1 MAKQVQEV
9 EETLGLIAQA
19 QAAYERVMEEVRG
32 YCQKARELRKEA
44 DELGCSGST
53 NPHVATEISKQME
66 QAEFYKH
73 LADQKDG
80 YPRLEILRRIDSMER
95 EASGL
100 RDLIQYNDNVLTRQ
114 QIELEE
120 AEQEAVL
127 MVQRAKGRI
136 QETKQLLVS
145 QRAELE
151 KLEGKRIE

>member
-1 MAKQVQEV
+1 MAKQAQEV
-9 EETLGLIAQA
+9 EEKLGLIAQA
-19 QAAYERVMEEVRG
+19 QAEYEKIMEEVRR

-44 DELGCSGST
+44 DELRCFGST
-53 NPHVATEISKQME
+53 NPQVATEISKLME

-80 YPRLEILRRIDSMER
+80 YHILEILRRIDSMER

-100 RDLIQYNDNVLTRQ
+100 RETIQYNENVLARQ

-127 MVQRAKGRI
+127 MVQRAKERV
-136 QETKQLLVS
+136 QETKRLLVT

-151 KLEGKRIE
+151 ELEGR